1 MAKVTELVA
10 KLAAPAVEAAGCQLW
25 DVEYVREA
33 GTWFL
38 RLYIDKEGGV
48 DILDCEKVSRAL
60 SDLLDEADP
69 IEGSYTL
76 EVSSAGAERP
86 LKRPGDFQRFMGSPV
101 AVKLYKAQG
110 GRKEFA
116 GVLTGYDNGDVTITV
131 GDASMTFA
139 KADVAAKRVLREFR
153 LGEITLAVGDIIK
166 ADTFAPGDK
175 VDVCGTSKGKGYAGT
190 IKRWHNHRL
199 KETHG
204 SGPVHRH
211 AGSNGACSSPSR
223 VFKGKRLP
231 GHMGSERVT
240 VQNLDIVKVD
250 AENNLIAIRGAVP
263 GPKNGIVYITD
274 SVKA

>member
-1 MAKVTELVA
+1 MAKVTELVREMA
-10 KLAAPAVEAAGCQLW
+10 LPVAEEAGCELW

-38 RLYIDKEGGV
+38 RVYIDKEGGV

-139 KADVAAKRVLREFR
+139 KADVALCRLRVEF
-153 LGEITLAVGDIIK
+153 
-166 ADTFAPGDK
+166 
-175 VDVCGTSKGKGYAGT
+175 
-190 IKRWHNHRL
+190 
-199 KETHG
+199 
-204 SGPVHRH
+204 
-211 AGSNGACSSPSR
+211 
-223 VFKGKRLP
+223 
-231 GHMGSERVT
+231 
-240 VQNLDIVKVD
+240 
-250 AENNLIAIRGAVP
+250 
-263 GPKNGIVYITD
+263 
-274 SVKA
+274 

>member
-1 MAKVTELVA
+1 MAKITELTA
-10 KLAAPAVEAAGCQLW
+10 KLALPVVEEAGCELW

-33 GTWFL
+33 GSWFL
-38 RLYIDKEGGV
+38 RIYIDKEGGV

-139 KADVAAKRVLREFR
+139 KADVALCRLRVEF
-153 LGEITLAVGDIIK
+153 
-166 ADTFAPGDK
+166 
-175 VDVCGTSKGKGYAGT
+175 
-190 IKRWHNHRL
+190 
-199 KETHG
+199 
-204 SGPVHRH
+204 
-211 AGSNGACSSPSR
+211 
-223 VFKGKRLP
+223 
-231 GHMGSERVT
+231 
-240 VQNLDIVKVD
+240 
-250 AENNLIAIRGAVP
+250 
-263 GPKNGIVYITD
+263 
-274 SVKA
+274 